1 MAKKKIETEE
11 EVFEEIDDVEEEVE
25 LKDEDEKDEDYEPLS
40 MEDRMINVEKKLS
53 AILII
58 SIITLAVAVIT
69 MIVVFGNGDGDK
81 SYSNNSNS
89 SSQASEEAG
98 GSTYDTSA
106 FKEISA
112 QDIASESKGKTIV
125 VMIGRQGCGY
135 CAAFAP
141 IITKVAEDNDVTIRY
156 IDFLKIVDIAAGTV
170 TDSDAYNLIKN
181 LDAVSEWD
189 KFGETAL
196 KGTPNTLF
204 IKNSKI
210 IYGINGYHEEADVQA
225 AFKAAGLSK

>member
-81 SYSNNSNS
+81 SYSNDSNS

-141 IITKVAEDNDVTIRY
+141 IITQVAEDNDVTIRY